1 MTAEPLIQLQG
12 VTFAYP
18 GHEPVLRGVDFTL
31 SRGQRL
37 GLIGPNGTG
46 KTTLAHLVLGLLRP
60 RDGTIRLFG
69 REAHAEKDFSA
80 CRGRIGL
87 LFQNAEDQLFYPTVL
102 EDVAFGPLNLGK
114 SPSEA
119 ASTARSTLQRLG
131 LAGFE
136 DRLTH
141 RLSGGEKKL
150 VALATVLAM
159 EPEVLFLDEPS
170 NELDMDTRAR
180 LMEVMA
186 DLPQST
192 IVISHDFDFLARTT
206 TDIYSISDGRIHF
219 DGPTTLHEHVHA
231 HTHGHLPHRHG
242 EE

>member
-1 MTAEPLIQLQG
+1 MPAEPLIELEG

-18 GHEPVLRGVDFTL
+18 DREPVLHRVDFTL
-31 SRGQRL
+31 RRGQHL

-46 KTTLAHLVLGLLRP
+46 KTTLAHLALGLLKP
-60 RDGTIRLFG
+60 QSGVIRLFG
-69 REAHAEKDFSA
+69 KDVRDEKDFA
-80 CRGRIGL
+80 PHRGRIGL
-87 LFQNAEDQLFYPTVL
+87 LFQNADDQLFYPTVL

-114 SPSEA
+114 GPSEA
-119 ASTARSTLQRLG
+119 ASVARDTLDRLG

-170 NELDMDTRAR
+170 NELDVATRDR
-180 LMEVMA
+180 LVEVMA
-186 DLPQST
+186 SLPQST
-192 IVISHDFDFLARTT
+192 IVISHDFDFLDRTT
-206 TDIYSISDGRIHF
+206 TDIYSLHDGHIHH
-219 DGPTTLHEHVHA
+219 DGPPTPHEHKHVHS
-231 HTHGHLPHRHG
+231 HGDVPHRHG
-242 EE
+242 GE